1 MTLNPTILNA
11 ALEGLELE
19 KQRLEAS
26 IAEVRALLGG
36 RAAAPVKSTPYA
48 QSHGQ
53 PRKRVFSAATRKKM
67 AEAQRR
73 RWASARDASAPAPAA
88 KKSASK
94 TGAKKAAKKAAGS
107 STKATAAPAEE

>member
-19 KQRLEAS
+19 KERLEAS

-36 RAAAPVKSTPYA
+36 RTVAPVKSTAAA
-48 QSHGQ
+48 QPQGQ
-53 PRKRVFSAATRKKM
+53 PKKRVFSAATRKKM

-73 RWASARDASAPAPAA
+73 RWASARKAA
-88 KKSASK
+88 AGGGAKK
-94 TGAKKAAKKAAGS
+94 TGAKGARKASLAKAAAA
-107 STKATAAPAEE
+107 AEE

>member
-11 ALEGLELE
+11 ALQGLELE

-36 RAAAPVKSTPYA
+36 RAAASVKSTPTA
-48 QSHGQ
+48 QSQGQ
-53 PRKRVFSAATRKKM
+53 PKKRVFSAATRKKM

-73 RWASARDASAPAPAA
+73 RWASARKAAEPVKKAAPKA
-88 KKSASK
+88 
-94 TGAKKAAKKAAGS
+94 TKKAAKKAAPAA
-107 STKATAAPAEE
+107 KAAAASAAAEE

>member
-1 MTLNPTILNA
+1 MTLNPTILQA

-36 RAAAPVKSTPYA
+36 RSAAPTKSSQYVPA
-48 QSHGQ
+48 GGQ
-53 PRKRVFSAATRKKM
+53 PKKRVFSAATRKKM

-73 RWASARDASAPAPAA
+73 RWAAARKGAPAKKAGAKKATKKAAPAPAA
-88 KKSASK
+88 E
-94 TGAKKAAKKAAGS
+94 T
-107 STKATAAPAEE
+107 E